1 MSLDAISGYG
11 TDWWTSQMSGQAAA
25 ARRFAEP
32 EGAGVQAGAANQTG
46 EGESFR
52 VTLSGQAPQDVKDVK
67 QPDEA
72 QQARDGQ
79 PDGQQDGQ
87 TDEAEKADES
97 AGPDERKQ
105 NGEPLSEEE
114 KQQVEYLKKRDQEVR
129 AHEMAHVS
137 VGGSLVKRGAMYEYE
152 SGPDGKRYAVG
163 GDVILDVSEG
173 RTPEETIRKAER
185 VRAAAMAPADPSPQD
200 YKVASQADKMAAEAR
215 MELREQQAAERAGT
229 GEDGQG
235 KDGQQAKGA
244 AASGASGS
252 AIDDAASFGAA
263 ANMAWRV
270 RSLYGADAGGT
281 GANTAGQRI
290 RAYA

>member
-11 TDWWTSQMSGQAAA
+11 TDWWTSQMSGQAAV
-25 ARRFAEP
+25 ARRSAGQEGQGAEVGKP
-32 EGAGVQAGAANQTG
+32 GAANQTG

-52 VTLSGQAPQDVKDVK
+52 VTLSGQAPQDIQ
-67 QPDEA
+67 QPEEA
-72 QQARDGQ
+72 QQAQ
-79 PDGQQDGQ
+79 DGQQQNGQ
-87 TDEAEKADES
+87 QDEAKKPDEA

-114 KQQVEYLKKRDQEVR
+114 KQQVDYLKKRDQEVR

-215 MELREQQAAERAGT
+215 AELREQQAGERAGM
-229 GEDGQG
+229 GGDEQG
-235 KDGQQAKGA
+235 KDGQEGRA
-244 AASGASGS
+244 AGSAS
-252 AIDDAASFGAA
+252 AIDEAASFGAA

-270 RSLYGADAGGT
+270 RSLYGAETGGL
-281 GANTAGQRI
+281 GANVAGQRI
-290 RAYA
+290 RAFA

>member
-11 TDWWTSQMSGQAAA
+11 TDWWTSQMSGQAAV
-25 ARRFAEP
+25 ARRAAGQ
-32 EGAGVQAGAANQTG
+32 EGAGAEAGKPGAANQTG
-46 EGESFR
+46 EGESFH
-52 VTLSGQAPQDVKDVK
+52 VTLSGQTPQDVKQPQEAQQAQDGQQEG

-72 QQARDGQ
+72 KKS
-79 PDGQQDGQ
+79 
-87 TDEAEKADES
+87 DEA

-114 KQQVEYLKKRDQEVR
+114 KQQVDYLKKRDQEVR

-152 SGPDGKRYAVG
+152 TGPDGKRYAVG

-185 VRAAAMAPADPSPQD
+185 VRAAAMAPAEPSPQD

-215 MELREQQAAERAGT
+215 AQLREQQAAERAGT
-229 GEDGQG
+229 GENGQS
-235 KDGQQAKGA
+235 QQKASNDADSAGGFGETSA
-244 AASGASGS
+244 A
-252 AIDDAASFGAA
+252 AA
-263 ANMAWRV
+263 ANMAGRV
-270 RSLYGADAGGT
+270 RSLYGADVGGI
-281 GANTAGQRI
+281 GANAAGQRI

>member
-11 TDWWTSQMSGQAAA
+11 TDWWTSQMSGQAAV
-25 ARRFAEP
+25 ARRAAGQ
-32 EGAGVQAGAANQTG
+32 EGAGAEAGKPGAANQTG
-46 EGESFR
+46 EGESFH
-52 VTLSGQAPQDVKDVK
+52 VSLSGQAPQDVKQPQEAQQAQDGQQEG

-72 QQARDGQ
+72 KKS
-79 PDGQQDGQ
+79 
-87 TDEAEKADES
+87 DEA

-215 MELREQQAAERAGT
+215 AQLREQQAAERAGM
-229 GEDGQG
+229 GGDEPG
-235 KDGQQAKGA
+235 KDGQQGRA
-244 AASGASGS
+244 AGSPS
-252 AIDDAASFGAA
+252 AIDEAASFGAA

-270 RSLYGADAGGT
+270 RSLYGAETGGL
-281 GANTAGQRI
+281 GANVAGQRI
-290 RAYA
+290 RAFA

>member
-11 TDWWTSQMSGQAAA
+11 TDWWTSQMSGQAAV
-25 ARRFAEP
+25 ARRSAGQ
-32 EGAGVQAGAANQTG
+32 EGQGADAGRPGAANQAG
-46 EGESFR
+46 EGESFH
-52 VTLSGQAPQDVKDVK
+52 VTLSGQAPKNVTP
-67 QPDEA
+67 PDEA
-72 QQARDGQ
+72 QQAQDNQQEGQQEGQ
-79 PDGQQDGQ
+79 PD
-87 TDEAEKADES
+87 EAKKADES
-97 AGPDERKQ
+97 ASPDERKQ

-114 KQQVEYLKKRDQEVR
+114 KQQVDYLKKRDQEVR

-185 VRAAAMAPADPSPQD
+185 VRAAAMAPAEPSAQD
-200 YKVASQADKMAAEAR
+200 YKVASQADQMASEAR
-215 MELREQQAAERAGT
+215 MELREQQTAERAGT
-229 GEDGQG
+229 AGEDGQGEGGQG
-235 KDGQQAKGA
+235 KDGQK
-244 AASGASGS
+244 GS
-252 AIDDAASFGAA
+252 AIDEAASFGAA

-270 RSLYGADAGGT
+270 RSLYGADTGGI
-281 GANTAGQRI
+281 GANNAGQRI

>member
-11 TDWWTSQMSGQAAA
+11 TDWWTSQMSGQAAV
-25 ARRFAEP
+25 ARRAAGQ
-32 EGAGVQAGAANQTG
+32 EGAGAEAGKPGAANQTG
-46 EGESFR
+46 EGESFH
-52 VTLSGQAPQDVKDVK
+52 VTLSGQTPQDVKQPQEAQQAQDGQQEG

-72 QQARDGQ
+72 KKS
-79 PDGQQDGQ
+79 
-87 TDEAEKADES
+87 DEA

-215 MELREQQAAERAGT
+215 AQLREQQAAERAGM
-229 GEDGQG
+229 GGDEQG
-235 KDGQQAKGA
+235 KDGQEGRA
-244 AASGASGS
+244 AGSPS
-252 AIDDAASFGAA
+252 AIDEAASFGAA

-270 RSLYGADAGGT
+270 RSLYGAETGGL
-281 GANTAGQRI
+281 GANVAGQRI
-290 RAYA
+290 RAFA

>member
-11 TDWWTSQMSGQAAA
+11 TDWWTSQMSGQAAV
-25 ARRFAEP
+25 ARRAAGQ
-32 EGAGVQAGAANQTG
+32 EGAGAEAGKPGAANQTG
-46 EGESFR
+46 EGESFH
-52 VTLSGQAPQDVKDVK
+52 VTLSGQTPQDVKQPQEAQQAQDGQQEG

-72 QQARDGQ
+72 KKS
-79 PDGQQDGQ
+79 
-87 TDEAEKADES
+87 DEA

-215 MELREQQAAERAGT
+215 AQLREQQADERAGM
-229 GEDGQG
+229 GGDEPG
-235 KDGQQAKGA
+235 KDGQQGRA
-244 AASGASGS
+244 AGSPS
-252 AIDDAASFGAA
+252 AIDEAASFGAA

-270 RSLYGADAGGT
+270 RSLYGAETGGL
-281 GANTAGQRI
+281 GANVAGQRI
-290 RAYA
+290 RAFA

>member
-1 MSLDAISGYG
+1 MSLNAISGYG

-32 EGAGVQAGAANQTG
+32 EGQGVEAGKPGAANQAG
-46 EGESFR
+46 EGESFH
-52 VTLSGQAPQDVKDVK
+52 VTLSGQVPKNVE

-72 QQARDGQ
+72 QQAQ
-79 PDGQQDGQ
+79 DGQQDGSP
-87 TDEAEKADES
+87 DEAKKADEA

-114 KQQVEYLKKRDQEVR
+114 KQQVDYLKKRDQEVR

-215 MELREQQAAERAGT
+215 AELREQQAGERAGM
-229 GEDGQG
+229 GGDEQG
-235 KDGQQAKGA
+235 KDGQEGRA
-244 AASGASGS
+244 AGSPS
-252 AIDDAASFGAA
+252 AIDEAASFGAA

-270 RSLYGADAGGT
+270 RSLYGAETGGL
-281 GANTAGQRI
+281 GANVAGQRI
-290 RAYA
+290 RAFA